1 MAKAIDYQPEPAKIG
16 PDAHEELA
24 RLLESLHQ
32 HGVLRLANDLVGA
45 NQDIAQVLVKGLQR
59 EGTLNAMQ
67 NISVLL
73 LALSSIPPEKMYKL
87 AFGLRDMA
95 DALSQPAGAGE
106 HNAPGLQGAWKMLQ
120 DEDLWHAL
128 QPLLG
133 GMKAFARRMEEPVD
147 KPIAAWTGK
156 PSDA

>member
-128 QPLLG
+128 QPLLS
-133 GMKAFARRMEEPVD
+133 GMKAFTRRMEQPVD
-147 KPIAAWTGK
+147 KPISAWTGK

>member
-16 PDAHEELA
+16 PDAYEELA

-45 NQDIAQVLVKGLQR
+45 NQDIANVLVKGLQR

-95 DALSQPAGAGE
+95 DALSQPAAAGE

-128 QPLLG
+128 QPLLS
-133 GMKAFARRMEEPVD
+133 GMKAFARRMEQPVD
-147 KPIAAWTGK
+147 KPISAWTGK